1 MENKLKCP
9 VCPKTAVKTQHQNV
23 ILVAEKDLTPDMNVI
38 ATIKCKHCG
47 SQVAIVQKT
56 TEVAA

>member
-9 VCPKTAVKTQHQNV
+9 VCPRTAVRTNHQDV
-23 ILVAEKDLTPDMNVI
+23 VLVVEKDLMPDMNVI
-38 ATIKCKHCG
+38 AIIKCKHCG